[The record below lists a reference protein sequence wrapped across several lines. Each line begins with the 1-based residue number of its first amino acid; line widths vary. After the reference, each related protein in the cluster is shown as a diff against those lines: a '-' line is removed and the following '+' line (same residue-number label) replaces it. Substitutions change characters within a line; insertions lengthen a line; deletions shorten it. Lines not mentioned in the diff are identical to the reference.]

1 MAQPRALSDDDQPEP
16 PHVRRLRLMVSLL
29 MVVLIVGMVAVV
41 AVMVIRLGTFGGT
54 LPAPLRP
61 VTADHLSL
69 PKGAEIVAIGQGA
82 SGVLVV
88 TRDGAGGEMMRVLD
102 PSSGAE
108 TSATPIRR
116 E

>member
-1 MAQPRALSDDDQPEP
+1 
-16 PHVRRLRLMVSLL
+16 

-41 AVMVIRLGTFGGT
+41 AVMVIRLGTLGGT
-54 LPAPLRP
+54 VSAVPRP
-61 VTADHLSL
+61 VKADHLTL
-69 PKGAEIVAIGQGA
+69 PRGAEIVAIGQGA

-88 TRDGAGGEMMRVLD
+88 TRDGAGREMLRLFD
-102 PSSGAE
+102 PASGTE